1 MENLTYLCVF
11 VKIFAKKLPLH
22 DVQPLKQQLH
32 LTFSFSYMPHIDF
45 FDITLSQMAGECK
58 TRREMAFTDIRLR
71 KRDRRPQI
79 LAIPSVLLYNKL
91 HGTKKPYPAHRCGTR
106 NPFHP
111 VFRLLAFL
119 LRRRNRKGRHH
130 TPCKIRGS
138 VEVADDSME
147 NLLILGAY
155 TFRDAPGYG
164 FTGYVWNGDGVDR
177 IPFDKTEF
185 IRADFRRNPV
195 PDGRTLRAFRFR
207 FLSGT
212 I

>member
-1 MENLTYLCVF
+1 MGQ
-11 VKIFAKKLPLH
+11 KSPI
-22 DVQPLKQQLH
+22 
-32 LTFSFSYMPHIDF
+32 
-45 FDITLSQMAGECK
+45 
-58 TRREMAFTDIRLR
+58 RRIAAA
-71 KRDRRPQI
+71 
-79 LAIPSVLLYNKL
+79 LAILSILFSGFWLSS
-91 HGTKKPYPAHRCGTR
+91 CGGETAR
-106 NPFHP
+106 AATIH
-111 VFRLLAFL
+111 LA
-119 LRRRNRKGRHH
+119 KSE
-130 TPCKIRGS
+130 GS

>member
-130 TPCKIRGS
+130 TPCKIRGLRGGS
-138 VEVADDSME
+138 RRQHGESAD
-147 NLLILGAY
+147 
-155 TFRDAPGYG
+155 PGSLHVPG
-164 FTGYVWNGDGVDR
+164 CAWLRLHRLCLERGRRRPDPLRQDR
-177 IPFDKTEF
+177 VHSSRFSPKSS
-185 IRADFRRNPV
+185 P
-195 PDGRTLRAFRFR
+195 GRTNASSF
-207 FLSGT
+207 
-212 I
+212 